1 MPSPTTS
8 TDPTAPPDDTAEEV
22 AFASDGLRIVGH
34 LRRPASMQGQAPAL
48 LLTGP
53 FTGVKE
59 QVTATYARKFTNRGY
74 VTLAID
80 HRNFGASEGTP
91 RQHEDSTGKLHD
103 LRDATSYLATHPD
116 VDDQRLGCVGICLGA
131 SYALRHSA
139 FDPRIRALAVIAGA
153 YNNPADM
160 LSGMGAENYRQ
171 LMADFADMTQRQ
183 FATGEVEYI
192 AAVADHQGEAAMA
205 GDEPWRYYGT
215 DRALSPGW
223 VNQVTRLSIR
233 ELLTLDAT
241 SAVDFLAPTPLLV
254 VHGRTD
260 AYCPP
265 DGARRIYERAPG
277 PKEMIWLET
286 TEHIDLYDNPHFV
299 NQATDHTPDFFDR
312 HRETRSI
319 SE

>member
-1 MPSPTTS
+1 M
-8 TDPTAPPDDTAEEV
+8 EEV
-22 AFASDGLRIVGH
+22 TFTSDGLRIAGQ
-34 LRRPASMQGQAPAL
+34 LRRPDSVPDRAPAV

-59 QVTATYARKFTNRGY
+59 QVTGTYARGLTDRGY

-80 HRNFGASEGTP
+80 HRNFGASAGTP
-91 RQHEDSTGKLHD
+91 CQHEDSVGKLHD
-103 LRDATSYLATHPD
+103 LRDATSYLATRPD
-116 VDDQRLGCVGICLGA
+116 VDEQRLACVGVCLGA

-160 LSGMGAENYRQ
+160 RSGMGDESYRR
-171 LMADFADMTQRQ
+171 LMADFAGMTQRQ
-183 FATGEVEYI
+183 FATGDVEYL
-192 AAVADHQGEAAMA
+192 AAVADDQGEAAMP

-215 DRALSPGW
+215 ERAASPGW

-260 AYCPP
+260 AYCSP
-265 DGARRIYERAPG
+265 DGARRIYERASG
-277 PKEMIWLET
+277 TKDMLWLDT
-286 TEHIDLYDNPHFV
+286 TEHIDLYDNPRFV
-299 NQATDHTPDFFDR
+299 TPAIDRTAGFLADHL
-312 HRETRSI
+312 S
-319 SE
+319 

>member
-1 MPSPTTS
+1 MPGPTPS
-8 TDPTAPPDDTAEEV
+8 TNATPPAEDVVEQI
-22 AFASDGLRIVGH
+22 AFTSDGIRIVGH
-34 LRRPASMQGQAPAL
+34 LRRPTSRQGPAPAV

-59 QVTATYARKFTNRGY
+59 QVTGTYARGLAAQGY

-91 RQHEDSTGKLHD
+91 RQHEDSVGKLHD
-103 LRDATSYLATHPD
+103 LRDATSYLASHPD
-116 VDDQRLGCVGICLGA
+116 VDPQRLGCVGICLGA

-153 YNNPADM
+153 YNNPGDM
-160 LSGMGAENYRQ
+160 RTGMGDDNYRQ
-171 LMADFADMTQRQ
+171 LMATFAGLAQRQ
-183 FATGEVEYI
+183 FVTGVTDYV
-192 AAVADHQGEAAMA
+192 AAVAADQHEAAMP
-205 GDEPWRYYGT
+205 GDEPWSYYGT
-215 DRALSPGW
+215 DRAASPGW

-254 VHGRTD
+254 VDGRTD

-265 DGARRIYERAPG
+265 DAARRVYERATG
-277 PKEMIWLET
+277 TKDIVWLDT
-286 TEHIDLYDNPHFV
+286 AEHIDLYDNPRFVDPAIDRTAHHF
-299 NQATDHTPDFFDR
+299 ADHLT
-312 HRETRSI
+312 
-319 SE
+319 

>member
-1 MPSPTTS
+1 MPGPTPS
-8 TDPTAPPDDTAEEV
+8 TNATPPIDDAEEI
-22 AFASDGLRIVGH
+22 AFTSDGIRIVGH
-34 LRRPASMQGQAPAL
+34 LRRPTSMQGPAPAVV
-48 LLTGP
+48 LTGP

-59 QVTATYARKFTNRGY
+59 QVTGTYARALTAQGF

-91 RQHEDSTGKLHD
+91 RQHEDSVGKLHD
-103 LRDATSYLATHPD
+103 LRDATSYLATHSD
-116 VDDQRLGCVGICLGA
+116 VDDQRLGCVGVCLGA

-160 LSGMGAENYRQ
+160 RSGMGDENYRQ
-171 LMADFADMTQRQ
+171 LMADFAEVAQGQ
-183 FATGEVEYI
+183 FVTGDIEYL
-192 AAVADHQGEAAMA
+192 AAVADDQREAAMP

-215 DRALSPGW
+215 DRAASPGW

-241 SAVDFLAPTPLLV
+241 SAVDFLAPAPLLV

-265 DGARRIYERAPG
+265 DAAGRLYARASGTKDIL
-277 PKEMIWLET
+277 WLDT
-286 TEHIDLYDNPHFV
+286 TEHIDLYDNPRFV
-299 NQATDHTPDFFDR
+299 DPAIDRTARHLADHLA
-312 HRETRSI
+312 
-319 SE
+319 

>member
-1 MPSPTTS
+1 MKATPPT
-8 TDPTAPPDDTAEEV
+8 DDVVDEI
-22 AFASDGLRIVGH
+22 AFVSDGLRIVGH
-34 LRRPASMQGQAPAL
+34 LRRPTSAPRPAPAV

-59 QVTATYARKFTNRGY
+59 QVTGTYARALSDHGF

-91 RQHEDSTGKLHD
+91 RQHEDSVGKLHD
-103 LRDATSYLATHPD
+103 LRDATSYLATRAD
-116 VDDQRLGCVGICLGA
+116 VDEQRLGCVGVCLGA
-131 SYALRHSA
+131 SYALLHSA

-160 LSGMGAENYRQ
+160 RSGMGDDNYRR
-171 LMADFADMTQRQ
+171 LMAEFAGVAQRQ
-183 FATGEVEYI
+183 FATDDIEYLP
-192 AAVADHQGEAAMA
+192 AVADDQSAAAMPGA
-205 GDEPWRYYGT
+205 EPWRYYGT
-215 DRALSPGW
+215 DRATSRGW

-254 VHGRTD
+254 VHGHTD

-265 DGARRIYERAPG
+265 EGAQRIYERASG
-277 PKEMIWLET
+277 IKDILWLDT
-286 TEHIDLYDNPHFV
+286 AEHIDLYDNPHVV
-299 NQATDHTPDFFDR
+299 NPAIERTAGFLADHL
-312 HRETRSI
+312 I
-319 SE
+319 